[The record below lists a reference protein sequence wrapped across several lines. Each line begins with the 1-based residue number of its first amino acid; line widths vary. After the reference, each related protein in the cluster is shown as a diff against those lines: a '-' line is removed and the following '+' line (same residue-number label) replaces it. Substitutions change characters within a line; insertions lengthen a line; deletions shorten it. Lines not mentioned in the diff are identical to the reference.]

1 MYYAVLVCCRVI
13 RRRGVFVVGN
23 TAILGASILQKT
35 LSLRMLSEQIFEDQL
50 SEILPQYQSKKI
62 LVAVS
67 GGVDSMVLFH
77 LLKSRVAHLEVA
89 HINYHLR
96 GQDSN
101 DDEVL
106 VRNYCEQNQT
116 PFHIYN
122 VTEKDQKP
130 QGSIQLWARELRYRF
145 FKTVMAEQQLDYLA
159 TAHHLNDQLET
170 FIINLSRGSGI
181 KGLAGI
187 PEHRKQ
193 IIRPLLHFSK
203 AEIYTYADTHQ
214 IPFREDGSNTKN
226 DYLRNFIRNT
236 ISPKLLETNPNFLEH
251 FGNSLNYLREASD
264 FIDEEITQKLQQ
276 ITIKKTSEAWVISK
290 DKLAQL
296 SEFAQY
302 EILKRLGFKAKAE
315 HYKIF
320 EAETGSV
327 FYGNDY
333 QLLINREELILTP
346 ISNELTHEDE
356 VLIDVPYSKE
366 IDLKDYISV
375 DFDKSFEWYF
385 DETQLQFPLKL
396 RKQKGGDQFQ
406 PIGMKGK
413 KKVAKF
419 FKDEKLSILA
429 KSKMWLLC
437 DASDTILG
445 VAPLRQDGRYAA
457 NPKDKNLI
465 IIRL

>member
-1 MYYAVLVCCRVI
+1 
-13 RRRGVFVVGN
+13 
-23 TAILGASILQKT
+23 
-35 LSLRMLSEQIFEDQL
+35 MLSEQIFEDQL

-67 GGVDSMVLFH
+67 GGVDSMVLLY
-77 LLKSRVAHLEVA
+77 LLKSKVAHLEVA

-101 DDEVL
+101 DDEAL
-106 VRNYCEQNQT
+106 VQNYCEQNQI

-122 VTEKDQKP
+122 VTEKEQKP

-145 FKTVMAEQQLDYLA
+145 FKTVMAEQQLDYLV

-170 FIINLSRGSGI
+170 FIINLSRGSGV

-187 PEHRKQ
+187 PKHRKQ

-203 AEIYTYADTHQ
+203 AEIYAFAKVQQ
-214 IPFREDGSNTKN
+214 IPFREDSSNAKN

-236 ISPKLLETNPNFLEH
+236 ISPKLLETHPNFLEH

-264 FIDEEITQKLQQ
+264 FIDEEIAQKLQQ
-276 ITIKKTSEAWVISK
+276 FTINQTSEAWVISK

-315 HYKIF
+315 HYKVF
-320 EAETGSV
+320 EAETGCV

-333 QLLINREELILTP
+333 QLLINREELILTQ
-346 ISNELTHEDE
+346 ISNELTQEE
-356 VLIDVPYSKE
+356 EILIDKPNSDGY

-375 DFDKSFEWYF
+375 AFDKSFEWYF
-385 DETQLQFPLKL
+385 DKTQLQFPLKL
-396 RKQKGGDQFQ
+396 RKKKEGDQFQ

-445 VAPLRQDGRYAA
+445 VVPLRQDGRYAT